1 MVAGLSP
8 EYGLYSGFMG
18 CFIYTFFGSC
28 KDITIGPT
36 AIMSLMIYS
45 AVKNLNND
53 FAVLGKFLII
63 VPLTFQLMNDQFT
76 GTFLSGGVIFLLG
89 ILNLGFLVQFI
100 STPTIIGFTTSA
112 TITIASGQIK
122 PLLGIKSGNSNEFI
136 ASWENVFHHLD
147 EIEVSDTILGLI
159 SIGILFALKKPT
171 CLSRWPV
178 FSKYISISRNAIVV
192 IVGMIVAY
200 IFHING
206 SDPFRLTGSIKQGLP
221 ELTLPPTQTELNG
234 EIYYFPDMVRALG
247 LSLITL
253 PLVSILETIAIA
265 KSFSKGKV
273 VDATQ
278 EMIAVGLCNI
288 ASSFFLSIPITGSFT
303 RTAVNHNSGVKT
315 TLGGVVTGGLV
326 LLALGLLTG
335 TFYFIPKTTLAAVS
349 IHLRVLSVFIYFI
362 MAN

>member
-1 MVAGLSP
+1 
-8 EYGLYSGFMG
+8 
-18 CFIYTFFGSC
+18 
-28 KDITIGPT
+28 
-36 AIMSLMIYS
+36 MIYS

-53 FAVLGKFLII
+53 FAVL
-63 VPLTFQLMNDQFT
+63 

-122 PLLGIKSGNSNEFI
+122 PLLGITSGKSNEFI
-136 ASWENVFHHLD
+136 ASWENVFKHLD
-147 EIEVSDTILGLI
+147 EVKVSDTILGLI
-159 SIGILFALKKPT
+159 SIAILMALKKPT

-178 FSKYISISRNAIVV
+178 FSKYISISRNALVV
-192 IVGMIVAY
+192 IIGMIVAY
-200 IFHING
+200 IFHIKG
-206 SDPFRLTGSIKQGLP
+206 SDPFILTGSIKEGLP
-221 ELTLPPTQTELNG
+221 AFTLPPTQTELEG
-234 EIYYFPDMVRALG
+234 EHYNFIDMVRALG

-253 PLVSILETIAIA
+253 PLVSILETVAIA

-315 TLGGVVTGGLV
+315 TLGGVVTGCLV
-326 LLALGLLTG
+326 LLALGILTG

-349 IHLRVLSVFIYFI
+349 TYTLENLIYLFIYNGLLI
-362 MAN
+362 RL